1 MLISLSAFSSLFAE
15 VILAQEELRDGDV
28 AGTEQVPS
36 IRHEFEQSTLQDDHK
51 TQQPL
56 PGESTFNKAN
66 TILRTLKPTSRSSS
80 RFTKPTGLLATTIY
94 YARQIFTFLFMNAP
108 NTDGTTSSRPRKLN
122 EALITAVD
130 LLEESANQG
139 NSDALYT
146 LGNLNFYGTY
156 QWPRN
161 FNKAFDLYSDLAA
174 IDGNSTAQSMLGFMY
189 ATGVGGAVMKDQ
201 ARALLYHTV
210 AAEGDDTRSQMTA
223 AFRHHAGISTP
234 KNCEKAVH
242 YYKNVAEKS
251 MAFIKS
257 GPPGGQAPKKR
268 AYRLADE
275 DGGVYGEGASASSTG
290 MNAKPGGTNA
300 ENNAQFDDVLEY
312 LDLMSRKGQLSA
324 TFGLGRIHYDGSR
337 ALKQDF
343 RMAKEYFYDVARR
356 YWTKDGKIKQD
367 TEPGTD
373 KLASKAA
380 GYLGRMFLRGEGM
393 KQDFMKARVW
403 FKRGIDNGDPLCQY
417 SMGLMYL
424 QGLGVAKDVLKASE
438 YFGAGADQDWAP
450 AQVRLGALLMD
461 QGDLTTATKYFELA
475 ARNQNTEAY
484 YYLAEMNNLGA
495 GRERNCHVAAA
506 YYKIV
511 VEKAEELHSQFDEAN
526 DAYDDG
532 DHDTALLLYMLAAE
546 QGYEAGQANVAYILD
561 QPPARASLAAIFPL
575 FKRKASDF
583 MGDATLALIYWTR
596 SARQQNID
604 SLVKM
609 GDYYLLGFGT
619 EGSASDPTK
628 AVACYQA
635 AADTLQSAQAMWNLG
650 WMHENGI
657 GMDQDFHLAK
667 RYYDQSGET
676 NREAYAPVAAA
687 LLKLRIRSW
696 WNWVSGGSVR
706 DMKED
711 DSEYRG

>member
-1 MLISLSAFSSLFAE
+1 M
-15 VILAQEELRDGDV
+15 VPGDL
-28 AGTEQVPS
+28 
-36 IRHEFEQSTLQDDHK
+36 EQSQDDDHES
-51 TQQPL
+51 QHPE
-56 PGESTFNKAN
+56 PGAVAFDEAN
-66 TILRTLKPTSRSSS
+66 TILRTLKPAT
-80 RFTKPTGLLATTIY
+80 RFSCRYAKPTGLPATTIHY
-94 YARQIFTFLFMNAP
+94 VRQIFTFLFMNAP
-108 NTDGTTSSRPRKLN
+108 NADSTSSSKSRKLSEPLTN
-122 EALITAVD
+122 AID
-130 LLEESANQG
+130 LLEASAGHG

-146 LGNLNFYGTY
+146 LANINFYGTH
-156 QWPRN
+156 QHPRN
-161 FNKAFDLYSDLAA
+161 FSKAFELYDELASTY
-174 IDGNSTAQSMLGFMY
+174 GNSTAQSMLGFMY
-189 ATGVGGAVMKDQ
+189 ATGVGGVVKKDQ

-210 AAEGDDTRSQMTA
+210 AAEGDDIRSQMTT
-223 AFRHHAGISTP
+223 AFRHHVGISTP
-234 KNCEKAVH
+234 RNCEKAVH
-242 YYKNVAEKS
+242 YYKQVAEKS
-251 MAFIKS
+251 MAFVKS
-257 GPPGGQAPKKR
+257 GPPGGRAPKKR

-275 DGGVYGEGASASSTG
+275 EGGVYGEGASASSTG

-337 ALKQDF
+337 AMKQDF
-343 RMAKEYFYDVARR
+343 RIAKEYFYDVARR
-356 YWTKDGKIKQD
+356 YWTKEGKIKQD

-393 KQDFMKARVW
+393 KQDFIKARIW
-403 FKRGIDNGDPLCQY
+403 FRRGIENGDPLCQY

-424 QGLGVAKDVLKASE
+424 QGLGVAKDVVKASE
-438 YFGAGADQDWAP
+438 FFGAAADQDWAP

-461 QGDLTTATKYFELA
+461 QGDLSMATKYFELA

-484 YYLAEMNNLGA
+484 YYLAEMTNLGA
-495 GRERNCHVAAA
+495 GRERNCNVAATF
-506 YYKIV
+506 YKIV
-511 VEKAEELHSQFDEAN
+511 VEKAEELHSQFNEAN

-532 DHDTALLLYMLAAE
+532 DHDTALLLYMMAAE

-561 QPPARASLAAIFPL
+561 QPPARASLASIFPW

-619 EGSASDPTK
+619 EGSAPDASK
-628 AVACYQA
+628 AAACYQA

-657 GMDQDFHLAK
+657 GIDQDFHLAK
-667 RYYDQSGET
+667 RFYDQSGET

-706 DMKED
+706 GIRQD
-711 DSEYRG
+711 DSKYDFYLMFSQPVNIY